1 MVDPQGWTARGSI
14 QSLRPSMA
22 VSQQREEMQTKQ
34 EIQNTTSVI
43 ISFTDSYAQNKQGK
57 QNEQPESESLP
68 PLSEVGSTLL
78 SLRNQIEMN
87 KSYKQVILIPK
98 LLQSLVALSF
108 YKIGNHIDLEVD
120 QQRID
125 VRSWSRACLSWIQS
139 FGDEQVQQELVRQG
153 YGRVMSLSFCTSGGV
168 GEEQDAE
175 IRDGLYRIS
184 RFLNQLHEGRN
195 YPQPSFQ
202 PLPLLVRST
211 EVQIEEEG
219 AIEEID
225 AQMKN

>member
-1 MVDPQGWTARGSI
+1 
-14 QSLRPSMA
+14 
-22 VSQQREEMQTKQ
+22 MQTKQ
-34 EIQNTTSVI
+34 EIQNTANLI
-43 ISFTDSYAQNKQGK
+43 ISFTDSYTQNKQGK

-78 SLRNQIEMN
+78 SLRNQI
-87 KSYKQVILIPK
+87 Q
-98 LLQSLVALSF
+98 
-108 YKIGNHIDLEVD
+108 VD
-120 QQRID
+120 QQRLD
-125 VRSWSRACLSWIQS
+125 VRSWSRACLSRIQS
-139 FGDEQVQQELVRQG
+139 FGDEQVQQELVNYG
-153 YGRVMSLSFCTSGGV
+153 YGRVMSLSFSTAGGV
-168 GEEQDAE
+168 GEEQNME
-175 IRDGLYRIS
+175 IENGLYRIY
-184 RFLNQLHEGRN
+184 RFLRQLHEGRN